1 VGSEVAD
8 ELERWIE
15 GGGLWD
21 AEGLDV
27 VQARLAALGGPT
39 VDLVHLFD
47 ALRLRMEMGPV
58 SPAMRRD
65 VEAVVYPRL
74 WKLVEA
80 ARHDLSAGE
89 QQTRIQVLNRR
100 LAQLFVLE
108 DPHAPRREGRSA
120 T

>member
-1 VGSEVAD
+1 MAD

-21 AEGLDV
+21 AERIDA
-27 VQARLAALGGPT
+27 VQSRLAELGGPT
-39 VDLVHLFD
+39 VDLVHVFD

-58 SPAMRRD
+58 PPSMQRD

-80 ARHDLSAGE
+80 ARHRLSPAE

-108 DPHAPRREGRSA
+108 DPHASREESPA

>member
-1 VGSEVAD
+1 VSEVAG

-21 AEGLDV
+21 AEAIDA
-27 VQARLAALGGPT
+27 VQARLATLGGAT

-58 SPAMRRD
+58 SPTMQRD

-80 ARHDLSAGE
+80 VRNDLSAAE
-89 QQTRIQVLNRR
+89 PQIRIQVLNRR

-108 DPHAPRREGRSA
+108 DPHASGRA
-120 T
+120 GPPAG